1 MYAILAESTALE
13 TIIAHTTHLKAPLKP
28 PLKAP
33 LKADPLSPSPPPS
46 TPAKQ
51 DSAID
56 ITANQTINTQSH
68 ASTLTKSTIQ
78 KPPTKASTLPDSS
91 LYEDK
96 EATGSTPSTDYQHLQ
111 ASYSPTSSLLRRI
124 NLSIQLLVH
133 IIFCI
138 AHIHRLILP
147 HLKTTMSLYRQA
159 TQPLRLIRVGSIF
172 IISRIMKIVRRTSS
186 YVVSHRELY
195 PPFLAVFVPHLL
207 FWVFLLSIGEMYV
220 LWMCVLTVIWLLSWL
235 R

>member
-13 TIIAHTTHLKAPLKP
+13 TIIAHTT

-33 LKADPLSPSPPPS
+33 LKADSLSPSPPPS
-46 TPAKQ
+46 TPAKE

-56 ITANQTINTQSH
+56 TTANQTINAHTHS
-68 ASTLTKSTIQ
+68 STLANITLQ
-78 KPPTKASTLPDSS
+78 KPPTAPSTIPDSLS
-91 LYEDK
+91 QGPK
-96 EATGSTPSTDYQHLQ
+96 TINSTPATDSQHLQ
-111 ASYSPTSSLLRRI
+111 ASHSTTSSLRRI
-124 NLSIQLLVH
+124 NLRIQALVH

-138 AHIHRLILP
+138 THIHRLILP

-159 TQPLRLIRVGSIF
+159 AQPLRFIRVGSIF

-220 LWMCVLTVIWLLSWL
+220 LWMCMLTVIWLLSWL
-235 R
+235 K